1 MLFSRSTWLVAWR
14 GMQRHRQAN
23 AVMITTLAVLIAVLI
38 ALLSLGHNLLV
49 APWTYDSDRF
59 GVLRHGVAGASA
71 ERYGFAPDEYR
82 ALRDSGL
89 FEAISA
95 SQGIAVA
102 QGDGSGAARSLQLIR
117 TTPAAAEVSGVLPL
131 LGRFVRQGEH
141 GDERRI
147 VISHSL
153 WQSEF
158 GGRQEALGQTLLLDG
173 VPFEIVGVMP
183 ARFYFLG
190 GDMWAAHTADP
201 DGDSSLER
209 RLVVN
214 FKTRA
219 HTDFD
224 ELASRLETLQAALP
238 GHADRDRYPLGW
250 RMTPLRVIDAVTGP
264 QRPALLLILA
274 GAASLLLLGILNVAA
289 LLVSRQIADAGA
301 LATRKAL
308 GESTA
313 HGFAVAFAE
322 SLMVAALA
330 AAAAAVLGRLLF
342 DGFVRLVSVEWVPR
356 ELEGAFHYSTPAL
369 WTLPAVVLLIALC
382 LSAIRVPGLLRIDP
396 RAVMGGAVRSGGRR
410 GDIGALRWLS
420 GVQIAIAATILVSS
434 LAIGTGAKALI
445 SRDHGFDIA
454 STQHAVLSFPR
465 ERYASGEQRIAAM
478 DRIAEALREGGAQA
492 SGFTD
497 AAPMQRY
504 TRSGVLSAAQ
514 GVVLEG
520 PLEIDH
526 HVAHGELA
534 QALGLRL
541 REGRLLDSAIDRGDS
556 EPVAMITRSL
566 SERLV
571 PGGSALGLTIHAAG
585 AGEPIARRV
594 VGIVDDVRHESPL
607 ASMRPK
613 LYVPFAQDT
622 ASLTG
627 AGGQIALLT
636 RWPDVKSMPTA
647 ERLSELLGIV
657 DPWIA
662 LRAPTSMES
671 RTQRSVAGVTLARQ
685 LFGGFTVLGM
695 LLAMLGIAALAELW
709 VNRHRHELAVRSAVG
724 AAPRQLLGSILCA
737 SLRIAVPAA
746 CGGAMLA
753 WLLVDTLQA
762 LLQGSASLQIVH
774 LLAAPA
780 VLLACA
786 LAATLLP
793 AIKATRVQPLA
804 LLRGRTDP

>member
-1 MLFSRSTWLVAWR
+1 MLFSRSTWLIAWR
-14 GMQRHRQAN
+14 GIQRHRQAN
-23 AVMITTLAVLIAVLI
+23 AVMSLTLAVLIAVLI
-38 ALLSLGHNLLV
+38 ALLSLGHNLLI
-49 APWTYDSDRF
+49 APWTYDSERL

-71 ERYGFAPDEYR
+71 ERYGFAADEYR

-117 TTPAAAEVSGVLPL
+117 TTPAAAEVSGVQPL
-131 LGRFVRQGEH
+131 LGRFVNPGEQ

-158 GGRQEALGQTLLLDG
+158 GGRQEVLGQTLLLDG
-173 VPFEIVGVMP
+173 MPFEIVGVMP

-190 GDMWAAHTADP
+190 GDMWVAHTADP
-201 DGDSSLER
+201 DGDPSLER
-209 RLVVN
+209 RLVIN
-214 FKTRA
+214 FRTRA

-224 ELASRLETLQAALP
+224 ELASRLETLQASLP
-238 GHADRDRYPLGW
+238 GQADRDRYPLGW

-301 LATRKAL
+301 LAARKAL
-308 GESTA
+308 GESIA
-313 HGFAVAFAE
+313 RSFAVAFAE
-322 SLMVAALA
+322 SLLVAAAA
-330 AAAAAVLGRLLF
+330 AAAAAVLGKLLF
-342 DGFVRLVSVEWVPR
+342 EGFVRLVSVEWVPR
-356 ELEGAFHYSTPAL
+356 ELEGAFRYSTPAL
-369 WTLPAVVLLIALC
+369 WMLPVMALLIALC

-396 RAVMGGAVRSGGRR
+396 RAVVGGARNSGGRR
-410 GDIGALRWLS
+410 GEVGALRWLS
-420 GVQIAIAATILVSS
+420 GVQIAIAAAILVSS
-434 LAIGTGAKALI
+434 LAIGAGARALL
-445 SRDHGFDIA
+445 SRDHGFDLA

-465 ERYASGEQRIAAM
+465 ERYASGEQRLAAM
-478 DRIAEALREGGAQA
+478 DRIAEALRAGGAQA

-504 TRSGVLSAAQ
+504 TRSGVLSAAE
-514 GVVLEG
+514 GVALEG

-534 QALGLRL
+534 PALGLRL
-541 REGRLLDSAIDRGDS
+541 REGRLLDPAVDRGDS

-571 PGGSALGLTIHAAG
+571 PGGSALGLTIRAAG
-585 AGEPIARRV
+585 TGEPVARRV

-607 ASMRPK
+607 APMRPK
-613 LYVPFAQDT
+613 MYVPFAQDA

-636 RWPDVKSMPTA
+636 RWPAAGSMPTA
-647 ERLSELLGIV
+647 GRLRELLGDV

-671 RTQRSVAGVTLARQ
+671 RAQRSVASVTLARQ
-685 LFGGFTVLGM
+685 LFGGFTVLGV

-709 VNRHRHELAVRSAVG
+709 VNRHRHALAVRSAVG
-724 AAPRQLLGSILCA
+724 AAPHQLLRSILGA
-737 SLRIAVPAA
+737 SLRVALPAA
-746 CGGAMLA
+746 CAGTVLA
-753 WLLVDTLQA
+753 WLWVGTLQA
-762 LLQGSASLQIVH
+762 LLQGSADLHIGH

-780 VLLACA
+780 LLLTCA
-786 LAATLLP
+786 LAATVLP
-793 AIKATRVQPLA
+793 AMRATRVQPLA
-804 LLRGRTDP
+804 LLRSC